1 MADDSRTPAA
11 TGPQTTLSQVDGSGH
26 ALWACCEVA
35 SCGARA
41 PIDTRNWER
50 RGLGEARLTDL
61 EPRLRCVCG
70 ARRARLSAGPR
81 VATYGRGAIYPFS

>member
-1 MADDSRTPAA
+1 MADDTQLAPVTLQA
-11 TGPQTTLSQVDGSGH
+11 TISEVKGSSH
-26 ALWACCEVA
+26 AVWAWCEVP

-50 RGLGEARLTDL
+50 RGLAEARLADL
-61 EPRLRCVCG
+61 ETRLRCACG